1 MTAEKIIRQT
11 EINVKSNISYK
22 ELLLIKINRSQYYK
36 NYLLNKF
43 IKLFYIN

>member
-1 MTAEKIIRQT
+1 MTAEEIIRQI

-22 ELLLIKINRSQYYK
+22 ELLLIKINRSQFYK